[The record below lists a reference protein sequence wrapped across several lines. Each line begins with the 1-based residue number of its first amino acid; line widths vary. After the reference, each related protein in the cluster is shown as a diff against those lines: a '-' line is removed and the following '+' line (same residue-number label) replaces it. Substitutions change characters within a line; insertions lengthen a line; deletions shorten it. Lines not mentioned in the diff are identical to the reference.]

1 MNHVK
6 MLFLSLLKNDIS
18 VQKMIYTLS
27 EKNVSDYLKQE
38 DITAYQAYCC
48 AALAKESKRTL
59 QKIQYIKEYNT
70 LIQQS
75 LYIDKECLT
84 ARIIRFLV
92 EKNLTNV
99 KFTSHQDEDRQFLYE
114 HSSDDEDYK
123 ELIEKMLK

>member
-1 MNHVK
+1 
-6 MLFLSLLKNDIS
+6 
-18 VQKMIYTLS
+18 MIYTLS